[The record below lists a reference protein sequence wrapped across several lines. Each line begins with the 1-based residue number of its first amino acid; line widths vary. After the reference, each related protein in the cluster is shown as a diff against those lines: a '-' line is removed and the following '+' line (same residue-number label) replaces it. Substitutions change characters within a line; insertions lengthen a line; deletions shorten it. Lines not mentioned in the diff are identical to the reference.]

1 MGFWIFML
9 ACDLLIPVTMIG
21 FGAYFQKG
29 GPNEINGAF
38 GYRTKRS
45 MKNKE
50 TWEFAHRC
58 CGRLWKTAGWVMLAL
73 SAIAMAL
80 LLGRDIGTV
89 GIWGGILCAV
99 QCVALILSIFPV
111 EAALKKKFDEFGLPK
126 ERPNQ

>member
-29 GPNEINGAF
+29 GPKEINGAF

-50 TWEFAHRC
+50 IWEF
-58 CGRLWKTAGWVMLAL
+58 VQ
-73 SAIAMAL
+73 
-80 LLGRDIGTV
+80 
-89 GIWGGILCAV
+89 AV
-99 QCVALILSIFPV
+99 EKVSFFATGDC
-111 EAALKKKFDEFGLPK
+111 
-126 ERPNQ
+126 

>member
-1 MGFWIFML
+1 MVQNKSGSEAKRNVLLFWRVDFIDTL
-9 ACDLLIPVTMIG
+9 
-21 FGAYFQKG
+21 
-29 GPNEINGAF
+29 
-38 GYRTKRS
+38 
-45 MKNKE
+45 
-50 TWEFAHRC
+50 EFAHRC

-89 GIWGGILCAV
+89 GFWGGILCAV